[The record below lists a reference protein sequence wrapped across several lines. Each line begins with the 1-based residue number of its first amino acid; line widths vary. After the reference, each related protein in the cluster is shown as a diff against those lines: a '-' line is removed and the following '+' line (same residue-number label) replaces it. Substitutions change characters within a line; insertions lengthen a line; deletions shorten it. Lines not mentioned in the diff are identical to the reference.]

1 VPGLAARLARA
12 VRIAVL
18 PMAAAAV
25 ASACASSQPP
35 APPPA
40 AASIPR
46 ALLSEARPIGTGP
59 RFTLPASGPVAGTCQ
74 RSLGPRVGV
83 HVEVFAANR
92 VLLLPAGIGA
102 RRPWAKLDGR
112 ITSAP
117 CYGALVTLDPTGLV
131 LVRPGAGLTL
141 ADLFRSWGEPLS
153 RTRLTSF
160 SAPAGTQV
168 AVFVD
173 GRRVNAAPPS
183 VPLTRHAE
191 IVLEVGPHVPPHSSY
206 AFPPGT

>member
-153 RTRLTSF
+153 RTRITSF

-173 GRRVNAAPPS
+173 GRPVNAAPPS

>member
-1 VPGLAARLARA
+1 
-12 VRIAVL
+12 
-18 PMAAAAV
+18 MAAAAV
-25 ASACASSQPP
+25 LSACASSQAPARPP
-35 APPPA
+35 AT
-40 AASIPR
+40 ASIPR

-59 RFTLPASGPVAGTCQ
+59 RFTLPAGGPVAGACQ

-102 RRPWAKLDGR
+102 QQPWAKLNGR
-112 ITSAP
+112 ITSAS

-173 GRRVNAAPPS
+173 GRRLNAAPPS

-191 IVLEVGPHVPPHSSY
+191 IVLEVGPPVPPHSSY

>member
-1 VPGLAARLARA
+1 VPRLAARVARA

-18 PMAAAAV
+18 PMAAAVV
-25 ASACASSQPP
+25 ASACASSQP
-35 APPPA
+35 A
-40 AASIPR
+40 ARPTATASIPR

-59 RFTLPASGPVAGTCQ
+59 RFTLPAGGPVAGACQ

-92 VLLLPAGIGA
+92 VLLLPAGIGV
-102 RRPWAKLDGR
+102 RPPSTKLDGR
-112 ITSAP
+112 IVSAS

-160 SAPAGTQV
+160 TAAAGTQV

-173 GRRVNAAPPS
+173 GRRWSAGPGS
-183 VPLTRHAE
+183 VRLTRHAE